1 MPVPC
6 RVQIAE
12 TTDVEALIV
21 PHRASMEVA
30 YAGYFSTPFPSDET
44 LRDEWRTLQAAGA
57 KAADC
62 LATRLADAPGARGG
76 PGQHDC
82 A

>member
-30 YAGYFSTPFPSDET
+30 YAGYFSTPFPSEIG
-44 LRDEWRTLQAAGA
+44 RASCRERV
-57 KAADC
+57 
-62 LATRLADAPGARGG
+62 
-76 PGQHDC
+76 
-82 A
+82 